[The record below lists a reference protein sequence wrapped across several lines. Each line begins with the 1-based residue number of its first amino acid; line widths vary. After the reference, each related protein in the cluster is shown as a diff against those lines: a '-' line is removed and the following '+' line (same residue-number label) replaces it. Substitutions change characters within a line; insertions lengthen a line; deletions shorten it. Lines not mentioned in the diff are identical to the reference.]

1 MSTLK
6 YTDKSKI
13 ALIVLA
19 LTLMLLAEPV
29 LAKKARTKSSESSRG
44 RQTKQQVQKAPA
56 APKNQRSPNVRNTTP
71 KITSSQAAKSQTRLS
86 NSRQQNDNSSTRQV
100 TNSVR
105 QPGRIT
111 TSRTPTLPSR
121 SATNAPRSFGSSL
134 SEKKEQ
140 KANSNTAQ
148 QVTVRPGNSISPGST
163 HSIGSSINNN
173 KATAATMR
181 KQPVINL
188 SSRQNLNITKNIGD
202 QTDSREPSI
211 STAPKQSSVH
221 SSNRINQSKTSR
233 IASAITKGKT
243 LVANVK
249 RRLEQSSNRP
259 SILVKAGSNR
269 TKKPS
274 ISLPDKQSDAIQGDR
289 IKSDENQHN
298 SGSAR
303 DNKLIVNS
311 ERKPARDVKQQ
322 LDIVNTEKNNDKNI
336 LRNSRE
342 ADKAHTGRFTTGEKF
357 KEAGQRAH
365 DRLLPSE
372 RLRKAVREDRKP
384 MTNTK
389 MLHNF
394 DRREKTSIYHHD
406 KIKRVH
412 RYEHVYRDYRDRI
425 CHKIVQPKYRFV
437 VHYSCGPRLTFRY
450 VYPYYLRRYIF
461 VDLGGYW
468 PVEYSC
474 VRYYWYGCHPYWW
487 YGYYPIAREVQTE
500 TYNYYTYNYYYDTDG
515 TVVTQPTELPN
526 GIQPVDHT
534 TFADVREKLAQE
546 QAAEPDEA
554 TLADV
559 YFDEAVKAFEAD
571 DYQTAIEKFTQAME
585 LAPDD
590 MILPFAYSQVLFANE
605 QYSEAA
611 EILRAA
617 LIKVTPEKEGVFY
630 PRGLYAD
637 EEVLFEQIDRLTEKA
652 EQFTFDANLQ
662 LLLGYQ
668 LLGIGEIDKALEPLQ
683 RASEDL
689 ENENAAKILLELL
702 IKIKTSESKPED
714 ANAVKAP
721 MESNVTTEVQT
732 CIPSNF
738 GKTIYITALGAL
750 TAGASFGGYYIWC

>member
-13 ALIVLA
+13 TLIVLA

-29 LAKKARTKSSESSRG
+29 LAKKARTKSSKSSRG
-44 RQTKQQVQKAPA
+44 RQKSQQVQKAPA
-56 APKNQRSPNVRNTTP
+56 ALKNQRSPNVRKTTP
-71 KITSSQAAKSQTRLS
+71 KVTSSQSAKSRTRLS
-86 NSRQQNDNSSTRQV
+86 NSRKRNDNSSTRQV
-100 TNSVR
+100 THSVR

-121 SATNAPRSFGSSL
+121 STTNTPRSFGSSL
-134 SEKKEQ
+134 SERKEQ
-140 KANSNTAQ
+140 KANSNAAK
-148 QVTVRPGNSISPGST
+148 QVTVRPGNSISPGRT

-173 KATAATMR
+173 KATASTIR

-188 SSRQNLNITKNIGD
+188 SNRQKLNITRNIGGKINNK
-202 QTDSREPSI
+202 EPSV
-211 STAPKQSSVH
+211 STAPKQLPVRSN
-221 SSNRINQSKTSR
+221 NRINQGKTSR
-233 IASAITKGKT
+233 IAGAITKGKT

-249 RRLEQSSNRP
+249 KRLEQN
-259 SILVKAGSNR
+259 SNR

-274 ISLPDKQSDAIQGDR
+274 IPTPYKKPDATRGDR
-289 IKSDENQHN
+289 IKSDKTPR
-298 SGSAR
+298 GS
-303 DNKLIVNS
+303 DSNNKLRVNS
-311 ERKPARDVKQQ
+311 ERKSARDGKRQP
-322 LDIVNTEKNNDKNI
+322 DILNTKKNNDRNI
-336 LRNSRE
+336 LRKSRE
-342 ADKAHTGRFTTGEKF
+342 TDKAHTGRAKTTK
-357 KEAGQRAH
+357 KLKKAGQRAH
-365 DRLLPSE
+365 ERLLPSS

-384 MTNTK
+384 MTNRK
-389 MLHNF
+389 IRHDF
-394 DRREKTSIYHHD
+394 DRRGKTRVFHHD
-406 KIKRVH
+406 KVKHVH
-412 RYEHVYRDYRDRI
+412 RNEHVYRDYRDRI

-437 VHYSCGPRLTFRY
+437 VHYNCGPRLTFRY

-461 VDLGGYW
+461 VNLGGYW

-474 VRYYWYGCHPYWW
+474 VRYYWYGCHPYSW

-515 TVVTQPTELPN
+515 TVVTQSTELPD

-546 QAAEPDEA
+546 QAAEPDEQ

-571 DYQTAIEKFTQAME
+571 DYQTAIEKFAQAME

-590 MILPFAYSQVLFANE
+590 MILPFAYSQALVANE
-605 QYSEAA
+605 QYSEAV
-611 EILRAA
+611 EILRTA
-617 LIKVTPEKEGVFY
+617 LAKVTPEKEGVFY

-652 EQFTFDANLQ
+652 EQFAFDADLQ

-683 RASEDL
+683 RAGEDL

-702 IKIKTSESKPED
+702 IKIKTSEIKSED
-714 ANAVKAP
+714 ANAAKAP
-721 MESNVTTEVQT
+721 MESNVTTEIQA
-732 CIPSNF
+732 CIPNSF

-750 TAGASFGGYYIWC
+750 TAGASFSGYYIWC